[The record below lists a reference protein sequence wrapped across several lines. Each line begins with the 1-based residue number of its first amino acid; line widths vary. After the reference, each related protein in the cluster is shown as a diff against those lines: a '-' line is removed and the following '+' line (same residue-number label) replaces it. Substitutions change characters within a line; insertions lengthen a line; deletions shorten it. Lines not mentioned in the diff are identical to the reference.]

1 MPSGSRRRTEGVF
14 GWPALS
20 EAGFCFTK
28 REKERIAS
36 SMEDVLERMLAVDRQ
51 GEALVKQAEEE
62 AQRIR
67 EESARALAESS
78 GTASRALAEEC
89 AALEAGI
96 LESAQ
101 KERAAALA
109 KSEAE
114 LPRRGAAFSKELEAH
129 RRTLLREL
137 MAL

>member
-1 MPSGSRRRTEGVF
+1 
-14 GWPALS
+14 
-20 EAGFCFTK
+20 
-28 REKERIAS
+28 
-36 SMEDVLERMLAVDRQ
+36 MEDVLERMLAVDRQ
-51 GEALVKQAEEE
+51 GEALVKQAEAE
-62 AQRIR
+62 ALRIR
-67 EESARALAESS
+67 EESTRSLAEAS

-114 LPRRGAAFSKELEAH
+114 LPRRGAAFSKELEGY